1 MAGTIDFG
9 ITDIHRLRPDP
20 RNARTHSKK
29 QVDQIAASITA
40 HGFVNPVLVNPS
52 GVVIAGHG
60 RLRAARQ
67 LGLTKVPTITIS
79 GLSEAEERRLRIAD
93 NKIALNAGWDPDL
106 LKVELAEIELSGLDL
121 SVTGFSIGE
130 VDVLREMKI
139 DGIMPHDPVPRDPV
153 SRLGD
158 VWVCGTSRICCGD
171 VLDGVSLDALMADE
185 RADLIIGDPPYNT
198 SNATHNGGSGKI
210 RHAEFAYAHGEMS
223 KSEFTLF
230 LTDTEG
236 AMAARCK
243 PGALAY
249 IFMDHHHAGEQIE
262 AGNIAFARRLN
273 IAIWV
278 KSNAGMGSLYRSQH
292 EMIFIYVTGEESHR
306 NNIELGKHGRNRT
319 NVWNYTSVNTFGARQ
334 ADLELHPTV
343 KPTKMIAD
351 AIMDSTAPGD
361 IVLDGFLGS
370 GTTLLAAVQT
380 KRRAFGMEIDPAYVD
395 VALNRW
401 MDLTGNT
408 PVLESTGETF
418 AEVAARRATEKLAE
432 TGKEVADV

>member
-1 MAGTIDFG
+1 MRFGGVLIGKTIMAGTIEFG

-20 RNARTHSKK
+20 RNARAHSKK
-29 QVDQIAASITA
+29 QIDQIAASITA
-40 HGFVNPVLVNPS
+40 HGFVNPVLNNPS

-139 DGIMPHDPVPRDPV
+139 EGITPHDPVPRDPV

-158 VWVCGTSRICCGD
+158 VWICGTSRICCGD
-171 VLDGVSLDALMADE
+171 VLDGVLLDALMADE
-185 RADLIIGDPPYNT
+185 RADLIMSDPPYNT
-198 SNATHNGGSGKI
+198 SNATHNGGSDKI
-210 RHAEFAYAHGEMS
+210 RHAEFAYAHGEMT
-223 KSEFTLF
+223 KREFTAF

-249 IFMDHHHAGEQIE
+249 IFMDRRPDRQIP
-262 AGNIAFARRLN
+262 AYPKICPQLALCDQ
-273 IAIWV
+273 
-278 KSNAGMGSLYRSQH
+278 S
-292 EMIFIYVTGEESHR
+292 
-306 NNIELGKHGRNRT
+306 
-319 NVWNYTSVNTFGARQ
+319 
-334 ADLELHPTV
+334 
-343 KPTKMIAD
+343 
-351 AIMDSTAPGD
+351 STAVKAG
-361 IVLDGFLGS
+361 
-370 GTTLLAAVQT
+370 
-380 KRRAFGMEIDPAYVD
+380 
-395 VALNRW
+395 
-401 MDLTGNT
+401 
-408 PVLESTGETF
+408 
-418 AEVAARRATEKLAE
+418 
-432 TGKEVADV
+432 